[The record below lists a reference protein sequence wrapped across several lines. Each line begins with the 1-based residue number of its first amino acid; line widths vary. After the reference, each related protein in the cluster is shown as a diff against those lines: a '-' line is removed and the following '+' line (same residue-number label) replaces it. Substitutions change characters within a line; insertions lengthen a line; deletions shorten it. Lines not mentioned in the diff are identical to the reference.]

1 MNCPARPLIAALITV
16 ACFAPSSQAAAP
28 PANLVVVVGTA
39 GQGNIGVIQI
49 GAGTA
54 KMTGN
59 LGLTGT
65 GNTISVQANG
75 ALFLAQDLAA
85 GEAFQK
91 AGITGGSSHPITV
104 SAGGVMAR
112 GTSDKP
118 SSAARSWWTC
128 RSRSTAA
135 RSNSSRRSHVERR
148 ARCVMKLQHSFVA
161 VACSGLEEL
170 ERAPSIWTG
179 TSTRIEPPM
188 RGLSLVPLAITPPA
202 DTVMGWLEPPVMPA
216 F

>member
-65 GNTISVQANG
+65 GNTISVQAT
-75 ALFLAQDLAA
+75 ARYSWLRIWRPERLFRRPASRVARAIPSPCRPAA
-85 GEAFQK
+85 
-91 AGITGGSSHPITV
+91 
-104 SAGGVMAR
+104 
-112 GTSDKP
+112 
-118 SSAARSWWTC
+118 
-128 RSRSTAA
+128 
-135 RSNSSRRSHVERR
+135 
-148 ARCVMKLQHSFVA
+148 
-161 VACSGLEEL
+161 
-170 ERAPSIWTG
+170 
-179 TSTRIEPPM
+179 
-188 RGLSLVPLAITPPA
+188 
-202 DTVMGWLEPPVMPA
+202 
-216 F
+216 